1 MQQVFSLLCFVQT
14 FFVCCF
20 AAYFTNQPA
29 GTTYALINSTVKID
43 CAISGSTF
51 IPLWKIN
58 GTIYDIY
65 TDPPNGSLN
74 GSPLKT
80 LAGSSDINNIT
91 IDSILYSTEMLMM
104 SSSINTPMV
113 IESIK
118 SSSFGNETTV
128 GNSHNVR
135 VIFISAVVSS
145 ICASL
150 LMIAAMCLIV
160 FALVR
165 KKRKEKK
172 STKTFSES
180 NPVYDEPVHEN
191 IQFNPSYGLV
201 RGPVRS
207 TVNPVY
213 EEINLT

>member
-1 MQQVFSLLCFVQT
+1 MSSFIPNVTMISLSSHSHIILTSFSLSVSPQ
-14 FFVCCF
+14 
-20 AAYFTNQPA
+20 
-29 GTTYALINSTVKID
+29 
-43 CAISGSTF
+43 
-51 IPLWKIN
+51 
-58 GTIYDIY
+58 
-65 TDPPNGSLN
+65 SLN
-74 GSPLKT
+74 SSPLKV
-80 LAGSSDINNIT
+80 LAGSSCINNIT
-91 IDSILYSTEMLMM
+91 IDSTLYSTEMLMM

-113 IESIK
+113 IENIK
-118 SSSFGNETTV
+118 SSSYGNETTN

-150 LMIAAMCLIV
+150 LMTAAMCLIV

-201 RGPVRS
+201 RGTVRS